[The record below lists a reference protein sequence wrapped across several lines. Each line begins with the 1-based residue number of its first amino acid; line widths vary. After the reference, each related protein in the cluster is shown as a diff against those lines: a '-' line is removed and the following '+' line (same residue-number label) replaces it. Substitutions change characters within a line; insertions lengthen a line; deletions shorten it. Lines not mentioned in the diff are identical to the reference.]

1 MLSRQ
6 RASKVDDDRQ
16 RKCYFLFSR
25 MSSESER
32 FQSTQK
38 DKNSELRFE
47 IKPTDDAEEG
57 DKVV

>member
-1 MLSRQ
+1 
-6 RASKVDDDRQ
+6 
-16 RKCYFLFSR
+16 